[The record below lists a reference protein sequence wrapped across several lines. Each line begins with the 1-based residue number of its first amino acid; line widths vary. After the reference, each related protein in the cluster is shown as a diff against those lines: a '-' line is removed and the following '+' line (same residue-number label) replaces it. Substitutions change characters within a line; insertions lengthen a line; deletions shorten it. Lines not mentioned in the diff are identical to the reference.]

1 MAQNAYE
8 YSSAAAQQAPLTQP
22 RYRQRKAIKYKA
34 AVWTKKERGLVIFV
48 AAVVL
53 SLMVGAVFTSMQ
65 ITKATNSTT
74 AIETKISNTKQNNDD
89 LQNKIQDVTS
99 KSNLDK
105 VAKKYGMTL
114 SDDSVRNIN
123 Q

>member
-22 RYRQRKAIKYKA
+22 RYHQRKAIKYKA

-89 LQNKIQDVTS
+89 LQTKIQDVTS

>member
-1 MAQNAYE
+1 
-8 YSSAAAQQAPLTQP
+8 
-22 RYRQRKAIKYKA
+22 
-34 AVWTKKERGLVIFV
+34 
-48 AAVVL
+48 
-53 SLMVGAVFTSMQ
+53 MVGAVFTSMQ

-74 AIETKISNTKQNNDD
+74 AIETKISNTKQNNDA
-89 LQNKIQDVTS
+89 LQTKIQDVTS

-114 SDDSVRNIN
+114 SDDSVRNVN

>member
-1 MAQNAYE
+1 
-8 YSSAAAQQAPLTQP
+8 
-22 RYRQRKAIKYKA
+22 
-34 AVWTKKERGLVIFV
+34 IFV
-48 AAVVL
+48 AAGVL
-53 SLMVGAVFTSMQ
+53 SLMPGADFTSMQ

-89 LQNKIQDVTS
+89 LQTKIQDVTS